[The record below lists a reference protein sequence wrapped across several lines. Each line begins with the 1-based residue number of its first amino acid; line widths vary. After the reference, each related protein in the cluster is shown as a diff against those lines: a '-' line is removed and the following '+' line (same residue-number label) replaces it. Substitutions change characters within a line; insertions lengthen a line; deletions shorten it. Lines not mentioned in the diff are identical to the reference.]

1 MFAVTRHPSS
11 GNGVPRRLV
20 GALAFLAIA
29 LVPGVPWAA
38 DPSPAVR
45 QAATPAVAAGTE
57 LYERRV
63 TKRVA
68 SGDTLARLLTD
79 LGLPARA
86 KHRWLQAVSKRL
98 GVADTLR
105 VGDTIHFHFLAP
117 WASTASGVM
126 TGVQIERAGWKP
138 LTWQLR
144 HDRIVYHRNKGVSA
158 VVATAK
164 PVAESG
170 ARPAEPK
177 VAADKPARKT
187 PSKPPSKPVTKLT
200 VKPTVK
206 PVGELAVEPAVK
218 TASKPAVKP
227 VQPTAAPVVVA
238 AKASGQDA
246 PVERVTHVLRK
257 GESLER
263 VLRGKGVSP
272 RVAHPWIRTIA
283 KKYRLKRLYPGRK
296 IVLYFVADARTGG
309 RTLRAV
315 QIESRGGDLLT
326 WQWTGGRIR
335 YRGRNHQVVVRE
347 AVTASK
353 TPPAKKAPSAK
364 APSAKVPAA
373 ASPPSVAS
381 RPLPPTRSFEPL
393 QKVVRTV
400 GRGQTL
406 GRLFRPLGVTGKEA
420 ETWFAAIDKQYPVTR
435 LKPGQRLHLYF
446 ERTPSRHR
454 RNNLKAVELEV
465 RKGRRLAWERRGAKI
480 FYGRGSV
487 LAGPGRKVQDAAP
500 FRPNGAASTERK
512 GSFLSEYALARI
524 KQRNGLLEY
533 TPPVNGNGNGVR
545 PVPPLDN
552 ADRVTHRLRSGEH
565 LWGVL
570 RKYELNNKERQR
582 WLVALQRDRNV
593 RRLRTG
599 SKLNFYFQA
608 PVNGNGK
615 AAGNGQRNGA
625 RSGNGAHESNGHL
638 QALEIVVRANLRLT
652 WYREGQDIRFYKDEV
667 PYQQEVRSIRGTIT
681 AGSLYDSA
689 RDAGIDL
696 NVMSRMVDILA
707 WDINFQKD
715 LRAGDSYRVL
725 YRRKFR
731 PGGKA
736 SDQIRIL
743 AVEFVNQGRT
753 HKAVYFEDEGGEGN
767 YYNPAGRSVSRS
779 FLRYPVEFRRISSHF
794 SLSRFHPILR
804 VRRPHYGVDFAAR
817 TGTPIRAVA
826 DGRVTIRGWKGAYGR
841 LVEISHGG
849 AVKTR
854 YAHLRRYGPGV
865 RRGVSVK
872 KGQTIGY
879 VGCSGLCTGPHLHFE
894 MWQDNRYVDPLRANI
909 PVERQLDPLLMRIFE
924 GTRKLFFER
933 LESDRKTA
941 ALPAPRSS

>member
-1 MFAVTRHPSS
+1 MFALTRHPSS
-11 GNGVPRRLV
+11 GNGVPRRLG
-20 GALAFLAIA
+20 GALAFLALA
-29 LVPGVPWAA
+29 LAPGVPWGA
-38 DPSPAVR
+38 DLSPAAR
-45 QAATPAVAAGTE
+45 QDATPSVAAGTE
-57 LYERRV
+57 LHERRI
-63 TKRVA
+63 TKRVV
-68 SGDTLARLLTD
+68 SGDTLPRLLTD
-79 LGLPARA
+79 LGLPGRA
-86 KHRWLQAVSKRL
+86 KHRWLRAVSKQL
-98 GVADTLR
+98 GVAHTLR

-117 WASTASGVM
+117 WASSKPGVM
-126 TGVQIERAGWKP
+126 TGVQIERPGWKP

-144 HDRIVYHRNKGVSA
+144 HDRIVYHRNKGVSP
-158 VVATAK
+158 VVAAAK
-164 PVAESG
+164 PVAGSPV
-170 ARPAEPK
+170 RPAAPK
-177 VAADKPARKT
+177 VAA
-187 PSKPPSKPVTKLT
+187 SKPVN
-200 VKPTVK
+200 KPT
-206 PVGELAVEPAVK
+206 G
-218 TASKPAVKP
+218 TANESTKKPAVKSTSEP
-227 VQPTAAPVVVA
+227 AAKPTAKPTAKPAARLTVVA
-238 AKASGQDA
+238 AKAPVPA
-246 PVERVTHVLRK
+246 AAAVERVTHVLRK

-272 RVAHPWIRTIA
+272 RVAHPWIRTIG
-283 KKYRLKRLYPGRK
+283 KKYRLKRLFPGRK
-296 IVLYFVADARTGG
+296 IVLYFVADAAPAGG
-309 RTLRAV
+309 RALRAV

-326 WQWTGGRIR
+326 WQRTDGRIR
-335 YRGRNHQVVVRE
+335 YRGKNHQVVVRVRE
-347 AVTASK
+347 AVPASK
-353 TPPAKKAPSAK
+353 APPAKTAPSAQVPV
-364 APSAKVPAA
+364 AAGSPSA
-373 ASPPSVAS
+373 AS

-393 QKVVRTV
+393 HKVIRTV

-420 ETWFAAIDKQYPVTR
+420 ETWFRAIDKQYPVTR

-465 RKGRRLAWERRGAKI
+465 RKGRRLAWERRGAKVH
-480 FYGRGSV
+480 YGRGPV
-487 LAGPGRKVQDAAP
+487 LAGPERKVQDAAP
-500 FRPNGAASTERK
+500 SRSNDAASAERK

-533 TPPVNGNGNGVR
+533 TPPANGNGNGVR
-545 PVPPLDN
+545 PVPPLEN
-552 ADRVTHRLRSGEH
+552 AERMTHRLKSGEH

-570 RKYELNNKERQR
+570 RKYELDNKERQR
-582 WLVALQRDRNV
+582 WLVALRRDRNV

-599 SKLNFYFQA
+599 SNINFYFKA

-615 AAGNGQRNGA
+615 EARNGH
-625 RSGNGAHESNGHL
+625 RNGPRNGNGAHESNGHL

-652 WYREGQDIRFYKDEV
+652 WYRDGQDIRFYKDEV
-667 PYQQEVRSIRGTIT
+667 PYQQEVRSISGAIT

-707 WDINFQKD
+707 WDINFQRD

-731 PGGKA
+731 PGSKA

-767 YYNPAGRSVSRS
+767 YYDAAGHSVSRS
-779 FLRYPVEFRRISSHF
+779 FLRYPVEFKRISSRF

-841 LVEISHGG
+841 VVEISHGG

-854 YAHLRRYGPGV
+854 YAHLRRYGPGI
-865 RRGVSVK
+865 RRGVSVE

-894 MWQDNRYVDPLRANI
+894 MWQDNRYVDPLRVNI
-909 PVERQLDPLLMRIFE
+909 PVERQLDPLLMRIFD
-924 GTRKLFFER
+924 GTKKLFFGR
-933 LESDRKTA
+933 LEADRKTA
-941 ALPAPRSS
+941 ALPSPTSS